1 MFVED
6 IMCTSVRTVTPE
18 TPMMEVASIMCLYR
32 ISGLPVVNS
41 DGHVVGFI
49 AEKDVLH
56 HLFPSL
62 EEVMDGMATIDF
74 ETLSDNYGDIASLK
88 TSDLMS
94 NSVLFVDPKLPIL
107 RAASKMVQYRLRRIP
122 VAVEEN
128 GGMRLLGVVSLGDI
142 HKAMF
147 HRHVSKS

>member
-1 MFVED
+1 MLIKD
-6 IMCTSVRTVTPE
+6 IMSTAVRTVTPE

-32 ISGLPVVNS
+32 ISGLPVVT
-41 DGHVVGFI
+41 DDDKMVGFI
-49 AEKDVLH
+49 AERDVLH

-62 EEVMDGMATIDF
+62 ADIMDGMATIDF

-94 NSVLFVDPKLPIL
+94 DEVLFVDPELPIL
-107 RAASKMVQYRLRRIP
+107 RAASKMVQQRLRRIP
-122 VAVEEN
+122 VAVEEK

-147 HRHVSKS
+147 HRYVSKS